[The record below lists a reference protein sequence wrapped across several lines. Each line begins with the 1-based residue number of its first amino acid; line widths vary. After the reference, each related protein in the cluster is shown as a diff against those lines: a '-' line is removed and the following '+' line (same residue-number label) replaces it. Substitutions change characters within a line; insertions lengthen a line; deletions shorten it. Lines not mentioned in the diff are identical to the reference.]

1 MMNAKGKDL
10 VLSILRPEYVPFPEN
25 LISSLAWR
33 IAQGAF
39 PGWESFDGKPVAL
52 IYKKSP
58 LEKKKPAVHFVETR
72 PDATPEVL
80 DGWVEALLT
89 SGFRLGDEV
98 NHSAKSISDA
108 LLGLNI
114 EKSSRQPA
122 TPLTPFIALLQN
134 GQGVMGKAGPVNVG
148 LILEQLFALGN
159 PNLSKTSDE
168 VLGVKDSVAASWYVA
183 MRSKLYD
190 DYFLS
195 LIDRSVGVM
204 ILNHPLNQNNA
215 TVGELFPDTDNLAK
229 LLQSRIEDT
238 DDISALYLGTNTPF
252 AWFCDAWR
260 TLTSQRW
267 VDALPARRWVD
278 WATTVLRMAFG
289 FSYIWEANWYLAI
302 ASAVTSGEE
311 NHEEKCLYSVHAE
324 GQDPTIVDLQ
334 FVLNSPRLKNGVA
347 MHWKD
352 AQNNLAF
359 RDVTPSLRITLSR
372 GLRIRNI
379 LADFCKRNP
388 NLSVEET
395 MYLLRTNTQV
405 REELIEAQRE
415 KYREQTK
422 TVWEAV
428 KYTLTERDSSGN
440 KDFYGF
446 MKTISRKYTVIDPGT
461 EWLAVISSL
470 AIDNPGGT
478 GKLGTVLNELERLGL
493 RPSVSEM
500 TRYLESAGLAH
511 SAADADTAVLIE
523 SAY

>member
-1 MMNAKGKDL
+1 MSATGGDL

-33 IAQGAF
+33 IADGGF
-39 PGWESFDGKPVAL
+39 PGWETHDGKRVAL

-58 LEKKKPAVHFVETR
+58 LAKKAPRVHFVETC
-72 PDATPEVL
+72 PDITSEVL
-80 DGWVEALLT
+80 ADWVEALLAN
-89 SGFRLGDEV
+89 GFRLGDEASY
-98 NHSAKSISDA
+98 SAKSISDA
-108 LLGLNI
+108 LLGVNI
-114 EKSSRQPA
+114 ENSSRQPA
-122 TPLTPFIALLQN
+122 TPLTPYIALLQN

-159 PNLSKTSDE
+159 PNLSTTTSDALAVE
-168 VLGVKDSVAASWYVA
+168 DSVAALWYVA
-183 MRSKLYD
+183 MRSKLHD

-195 LIDRSVGVM
+195 LIDRSMGSM
-204 ILNHPLNQNNA
+204 ILKHPLNQNNA
-215 TVGELFPDTDNLAK
+215 AIGEIFPDIDDLAK
-229 LLQSRIEDT
+229 LLQPRIKDADE
-238 DDISALYLGTNTPF
+238 ISTIDLGTNTPF
-252 AWFCDAWR
+252 AWFCDTWK
-260 TLTSQRW
+260 TLTSKKW

-302 ASAVTSGEE
+302 ASAITSGEE
-311 NHEEKCLYSVHAE
+311 NHEEKCLYSVHEE
-324 GQDPTIVDLQ
+324 GQIPTVVNLDFI
-334 FVLNSPRLKNGVA
+334 LNSPRLKNGVA

-352 AQNNLAF
+352 AQSNLSF
-359 RDVTPSLRITLSR
+359 RDVTPALRITLSR
-372 GLRIRNI
+372 GLRVRNI
-379 LADFCKRNP
+379 LVDFRKKNP
-388 NLSVEET
+388 GLSVEET
-395 MYLLRTNTQV
+395 MYSLRMNVQA

-478 GKLGTVLNELERLGL
+478 GKLGTVLKELARIGL
-493 RPSVSEM
+493 RPSVSEL
-500 TRYLESAGLAH
+500 TRYLESAGLAQ

-523 SAY
+523 SAF

>member
-1 MMNAKGKDL
+1 MNAMGGDL
-10 VLSILRPEYVPFPEN
+10 VLSILRPEYVPFPEL

-33 IAQGAF
+33 IADGGF
-39 PGWESFDGKPVAL
+39 PGWEIHEGKRVAL

-58 LEKKKPAVHFVETR
+58 LAKKAPRVHFVETR
-72 PDATPEVL
+72 PDITSEVL
-80 DGWVEALLT
+80 ADWVEAL
-89 SGFRLGDEV
+89 SANGFRLGDDA

-108 LLGLNI
+108 LLGVNI
-114 EKSSRQPA
+114 EQSSRQPA

-159 PNLSKTSDE
+159 RNLSTTESE
-168 VLGVKDSVAASWYVA
+168 ALVVEDSVAALWYLA
-183 MRSKLYD
+183 MRRKLYD

-195 LIDRSVGVM
+195 LIDRSMGSM
-204 ILNHPLNQNNA
+204 ILKHALNQNNTA
-215 TVGELFPDTDNLAK
+215 TGEVFPVIDDLVK
-229 LLQSRIEDT
+229 LLQPRIKDANE
-238 DDISALYLGTNTPF
+238 ISAIYLGTNTPF
-252 AWFCDAWR
+252 AWFCDTWK
-260 TLTSQRW
+260 TLTSDRW

-302 ASAVTSGEE
+302 ASAITSGEE

-324 GQDPTIVDLQ
+324 GQDPTIVNLD
-334 FVLNSPRLKNGVA
+334 FILNSPRLKNGVA

-352 AQNNLAF
+352 AQSNLSF
-359 RDVTPSLRITLSR
+359 RDVTPALRVTLSR

-379 LADFCKRNP
+379 LNDFRKRNP
-388 NLSVEET
+388 GLSVEET
-395 MYLLRTNTQV
+395 MYFLRTNTQA

-446 MKTISRKYTVIDPGT
+446 MKTVSRKYTVIDPGT
-461 EWLAVISSL
+461 EWLAVVSSL
-470 AIDNPGGT
+470 AINNPGGT
-478 GKLGTVLNELERLGL
+478 GKLGTVLKELERIGL
-493 RPSVSEM
+493 RPSVGEL
-500 TRYLESAGLAH
+500 TRYLESAGLAQ

-523 SAY
+523 SAF